1 MKLFE
6 SPEPAPSCCSNNLV
20 GDPPALSSVDGWFG
34 AAGGGPAGV
43 VTGVVAGFVVAGT
56 LVGFVVAL
64 FAAGG
69 VDDEH
74 PARARMPAVRMMIFL
89 FMMPFPSQIAAS

>member
-1 MKLFE
+1 M
-6 SPEPAPSCCSNNLV
+6 V

-43 VTGVVAGFVVAGT
+43 VTGVVAGT

-74 PARARMPAVRMMIFL
+74 PARVRMPAVRMTIFL
-89 FMMPFPSQIAAS
+89 FMMPPPSKIASS